1 MRNKE
6 ATKKDAERKRQGE
19 TSSEIWLEIATSKY
33 ENTWPMAM
41 ASGSEEWKYSS
52 FSGYSS
58 RSAIGALLRLP

>member
-41 ASGSEEWKYSS
+41 ASGFEEWKYSS
-52 FSGYSS
+52 FSGCSS
-58 RSAIGALLRLP
+58 RSTIGALLRLP